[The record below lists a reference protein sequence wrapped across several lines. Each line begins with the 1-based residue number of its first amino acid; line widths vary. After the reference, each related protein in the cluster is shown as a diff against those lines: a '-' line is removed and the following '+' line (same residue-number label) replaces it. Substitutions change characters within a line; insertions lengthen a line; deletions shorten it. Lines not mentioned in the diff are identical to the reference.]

1 MPRVSKTRELTSE
14 KQRLFL
20 DDFYSAV
27 TSLKNKDEVKAF
39 FEDLLTREEKLMLG
53 KRFQI
58 AMMHKLGY
66 FWGEINERVKVT
78 NETVAKIRQKLD
90 FGLGG
95 LNKVA
100 ERIIAIKKEKLERIE
115 KGRGRRGDLG
125 TAVLKGGLGILVQKK
140 KESQKKGS
148 ITD

>member
-1 MPRVSKTRELTSE
+1 MIEIKPGGQKTL
-14 KQRLFL
+14 KLIQRFANA
-20 DDFYSAV
+20 DAAEQGV
-27 TSLKNKDEVKAF
+27 MTSLKNKDEVKAF

-78 NETVAKIRQKLD
+78 NDTVAKIRQKLD
-90 FGLGG
+90 FGLNG

-100 ERIIAIKKEKLERIE
+100 ERIIATTI
-115 KGRGRRGDLG
+115 
-125 TAVLKGGLGILVQKK
+125 
-140 KESQKKGS
+140 S
-148 ITD
+148 ISIMF